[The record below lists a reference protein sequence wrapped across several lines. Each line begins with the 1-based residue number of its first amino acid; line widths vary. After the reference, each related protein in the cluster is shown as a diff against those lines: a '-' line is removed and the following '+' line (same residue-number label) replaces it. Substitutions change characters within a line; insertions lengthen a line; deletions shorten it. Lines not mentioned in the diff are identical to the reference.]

1 MKGLDGVT
9 RRGAEL
15 KALVKYSAPLEFNMA
30 VAGWIAVVAETLSD
44 NYPDAGLTAEWYAMS
59 NPDLGLPT
67 QQPSEYV
74 RMTAGLQL
82 DARLRWLANLPTKV
96 QIRRLS
102 TPEQVNENSLQAGRR
117 EVKLALTSRAIVDPA
132 RLEALQKISHE
143 KFDLTKLI
151 RLCQEMNL
159 AFATESYLSMAMLT
173 RAIIDHVP
181 PIFGMKNFSEV
192 ANNYGGSSSLK
203 KEFKHLETT
212 ARNIADLHLH
222 SHIRRKEV
230 LPNITQVDASNSLD
244 LLLGEII
251 SLLDPEK
258 A

>member
-1 MKGLDGVT
+1 MKGLDGIT
-9 RRGAEL
+9 KKGADL
-15 KALVKYSAPLEFNMA
+15 KAFVKYSAPLEFNMA
-30 VAGWIAVVAETLSD
+30 VAGWISVVAETLSD
-44 NYPDAGLTAEWYAMS
+44 NYPDTGLTGEWYAMS
-59 NPDLGLPT
+59 TPDLGLPT
-67 QQPSEYV
+67 KQPSEHI
-74 RMTAGLQL
+74 RTSAALQL
-82 DARLRWLANLPTKV
+82 DARLRWLANLPTIV

-132 RLEALQKISHE
+132 RIEALKKISNE
-143 KFDLTKLI
+143 KYDLTKLV

-192 ANNYGGSSSLK
+192 ANNYGGSSSVK
-203 KEFKHLETT
+203 KEFKNLETT

-230 LPNITQVDASNSLD
+230 LPNLTQVDVSNSLD
-244 LLLGEII
+244 LLLSEII
-251 SLLDPEK
+251 SLLDPGRG
-258 A
+258 